1 MSLLW
6 CLFLLFVRLLTC
18 QPHLVDSACQL
29 WRCLSSH
36 HQAFLDSSFLGFSL
50 HLLWKMV
57 MRWRPDYTPYQLWE
71 SWGTQLLCSDEPK
84 KGCMFKAK
92 AADMEPLTHYSK
104 RKGRL
109 VPTCFWMCW
118 NFTSTLKLVLAFKSA
133 DGILSMI
140 RKQRYKMRLDHLL
153 FTGRKFRCVGTFLFK
168 KQLAFQAIG
177 WSAPPVKNQPPV
189 LIFLSK
195 QHETRM
201 QMGWKEDDFK
211 AFLHLCWKYRQRTHS
226 SAILATLLHYRVWAI
241 IFTRISCSPI
251 HSRFGRTS
259 WCVLAGSVETSF
271 WASLQVLKNL
281 EFTLLFRVFFL
292 QHRSHPHQL
301 HICKTPKIGPHLSVG
316 FWIDVYSLLGPSIS
330 QS

>member
-1 MSLLW
+1 MNISVSPLW

-29 WRCLSSH
+29 SRCLSSH

-118 NFTSTLKLVLAFKSA
+118 NFTSTLRLVLAFKSA
-133 DGILSMI
+133 DGILWMM
-140 RKQRYKMRLDHLL
+140 RKQRYNEIGSFAFHWQEVSMRWHIS
-153 FTGRKFRCVGTFLFK
+153 
-168 KQLAFQAIG
+168 FQKTTCLPGDRVIC
-177 WSAPPVKNQPPV
+177 ST
-189 LIFLSK
+189 SK
-195 QHETRM
+195 EPTTSLNLPEQTTWDQDADGLKRGPF
-201 QMGWKEDDFK
+201 QSFP
-211 AFLHLCWKYRQRTHS
+211 S
-226 SAILATLLHYRVWAI
+226 S
-241 IFTRISCSPI
+241 
-251 HSRFGRTS
+251 
-259 WCVLAGSVETSF
+259 
-271 WASLQVLKNL
+271 VLK
-281 EFTLLFRVFFL
+281 
-292 QHRSHPHQL
+292 
-301 HICKTPKIGPHLSVG
+301 I
-316 FWIDVYSLLGPSIS
+316 
-330 QS
+330 